1 MLKIRRSRIAK
12 KAQAKIDIAKRV
24 VSDHYELGQHWLVY
38 CEDQD
43 QLYAVA
49 TAIAKTGIAPWVY
62 HSEMEGDPDA
72 TLAAYRRESGVLVSI
87 RCLDEGVDIPEISHA
102 VILAS
107 SQNPR
112 QFIQRRGRVLRR
124 SPGKLRA
131 NIWDALVLPPNM
143 AHDIHGS
150 LTRSELLRAI
160 EFAENAANQ
169 GGDVSA
175 LRQLAI
181 DLGMSVDEIYG
192 LAEVAEE
199 DE

>member
-1 MLKIRRSRIAK
+1 
-12 KAQAKIDIAKRV
+12 
-24 VSDHYELGQHWLVY
+24 
-38 CEDQD
+38 
-43 QLYAVA
+43 
-49 TAIAKTGIAPWVY
+49 
-62 HSEMEGDPDA
+62 
-72 TLAAYRRESGVLVSI
+72 
-87 RCLDEGVDIPEISHA
+87 
-102 VILAS
+102 
-107 SQNPR
+107 
-112 QFIQRRGRVLRR
+112 
-124 SPGKLRA
+124 
-131 NIWDALVLPPNM
+131 M